1 MTKNALRGT
10 KMKTWFNNLPTTEPP
25 LDPPEPVDPKAE
37 VMRRDQ
43 EQADNIQDYLGDIVA
58 NDPLCQI
65 LQALR
70 EVTGHGGNFK
80 KKDK

>member
-1 MTKNALRGT
+1 MTSGLDRR
-10 KMKTWFNNLPTTEPP
+10 MKLPNLTTEPP
-25 LDPPEPVDPKAE
+25 LDPPEPVDLRAE
-37 VMRRDQ
+37 ARRRDQ
-43 EQADNIQDYLGDIVA
+43 KQADNIQDYLGDIVA

-70 EVTGHGGNFK
+70 EVTGRDSNFK

>member
-1 MTKNALRGT
+1 MTSVSDRR
-10 KMKTWFNNLPTTEPP
+10 MKLPNLTRETP
-25 LDPPEPVDPKAE
+25 LDPPEPIDPKAE
-37 VMRRDQ
+37 ARRRDQ

-70 EVTGHGGNFK
+70 EVTGHGGIK

>member
-1 MTKNALRGT
+1 MTSGLDRR
-10 KMKTWFNNLPTTEPP
+10 MKLPNLTTEPP
-25 LDPPEPVDPKAE
+25 LDPPESVNPRAE
-37 VMRRDQ
+37 TRRRDQ
-43 EQADNIQDYLGDIVA
+43 KQADNIQDYLGDIVA

-70 EVTGHGGNFK
+70 EVTGRDSNFK

>member
-1 MTKNALRGT
+1 L
-10 KMKTWFNNLPTTEPP
+10 TTEPP

-37 VMRRDQ
+37 ARRRDQ

>member
-1 MTKNALRGT
+1 MTSGLNQR
-10 KMKTWFNNLPTTEPP
+10 MKLSNLTTEPP
-25 LDPPEPVDPKAE
+25 LDPPEPVDPRAE
-37 VMRRDQ
+37 ARRRDQ
-43 EQADNIQDYLGDIVA
+43 KQADNIQDYLGDIVA

-70 EVTGHGGNFK
+70 EVTGRDSNSK

>member
-1 MTKNALRGT
+1 MTSGLDRR
-10 KMKTWFNNLPTTEPP
+10 MKLPNLTTEPP
-25 LDPPEPVDPKAE
+25 LDPPEPVDLKGE
-37 VMRRDQ
+37 IRRRDQ
-43 EQADNIQDYLGDIVA
+43 KQADNIQDYLGDIVA

-70 EVTGHGGNFK
+70 EVIGRDSNFK

>member
-1 MTKNALRGT
+1 MTSGLDRR
-10 KMKTWFNNLPTTEPP
+10 MKLPNLTTEPP
-25 LDPPEPVDPKAE
+25 LDPPEPVDPRAE
-37 VMRRDQ
+37 ARRRDQ
-43 EQADNIQDYLGDIVA
+43 KQADNIQDYLGDIVA

-70 EVTGHGGNFK
+70 EVIGRDSNFK

>member
-1 MTKNALRGT
+1 MMSGSDRR
-10 KMKTWFNNLPTTEPP
+10 MKLPNLTTEPS
-25 LDPPEPVDPKAE
+25 LVPPETIDPRAE
-37 VMRRDQ
+37 ARRRDQ
-43 EQADNIQDYLGDIVA
+43 KQADNIQDYLGDIVA

-70 EVTGHGGNFK
+70 EVTGHDSNFK